1 MKTIDFD
8 MLADAG
14 KRAREQ
20 LFLKGKRA
28 AGVRVKPRGHSDVEM
43 LALRA
48 RERMR
53 KYPPVWKDGVLV
65 LPYFACE

>member
-1 MKTIDFD
+1 MKSIDFD
-8 MLADAG
+8 ALADAG

-20 LFLKGKRA
+20 LFLKGKCVS
-28 AGVRVKPRGHSDVEM
+28 GIRVKPRGQSDVEM

-53 KYPPVWKDGVLV
+53 KYPPVWKDDVLV

>member
-8 MLADAG
+8 ILADAG

-28 AGVRVKPRGHSDVEM
+28 CGVRVKPRSQPDAEM

-48 RERMR
+48 VERMK
-53 KYPPVWKDGVLV
+53 KYPPRWKEDVLV

>member
-20 LFLKGKRA
+20 LFLMGKRA
-28 AGVRVKPRGHSDVEM
+28 AGIRMKPRSQSEVEM

-48 RERMR
+48 RERMK
-53 KYPPVWKDGVLV
+53 KYPPVWKDDVLV

>member
-8 MLADAG
+8 TLADAG
-14 KRAREQ
+14 KRAREE
-20 LFLKGKRA
+20 LFLKGKRPV
-28 AGVRVKPRGHSDVEM
+28 GVRMKPRSQSDAEM

-48 RERMR
+48 VERMK
-53 KYPPVWKDGVLV
+53 KYPPAWNGGVLV

>member
-8 MLADAG
+8 ILADAG
-14 KRAREQ
+14 RRAREE

-28 AGVRVKPRGHSDVEM
+28 TGVRVKPRSQAEAKM

-48 RERMR
+48 MERMK
-53 KYPPVWKDGVLV
+53 KYPPTWKGNVLV
-65 LPYFACE
+65 LPYFASA